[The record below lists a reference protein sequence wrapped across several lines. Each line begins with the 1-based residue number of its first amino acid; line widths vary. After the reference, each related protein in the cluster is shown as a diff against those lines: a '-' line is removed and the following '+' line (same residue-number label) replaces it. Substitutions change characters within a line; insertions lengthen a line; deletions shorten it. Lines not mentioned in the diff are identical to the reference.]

1 MKEWYVREIFCIIR
15 LIDDNTILRKIY
27 TVVKTHH
34 KILNEKG
41 GGTRKEQDKE
51 HDKEYAEQLKQ
62 SAKEL
67 IDGIG
72 TDTEEE
78 QRLVKFIYGF
88 IRSSFL
94 KSRAGGV
101 SV

>member
-34 KILNEKG
+34 QILKEKG

-51 HDKEYAEQLKQ
+51 YTEYLKQ

-94 KSRAGGV
+94 KSRAGKGGV